1 MVVILKYIINVYK
14 LKVSGVDVYKH
25 PQIKKNKNLKFKL
38 GSIYK
43 IPFENETFDYV
54 YLHDVLHYI
63 DEVNQSRQKHIEGLL
78 ELKRVTKK
86 DGTVIIIEGNRYNP
100 LFYPHMVKM
109 LGHNHFKQA
118 YFLDL
123 IRQVFVGARFKHF
136 ESHSYPQKFLWFW
149 KMYETIMEKFSP
161 KSLLAY
167 NVAIIKKKLERLVME
182 LT

>member
-1 MVVILKYIINVYK
+1 MQKWIVNRNITTRKAKYFRLSEREKKSV
-14 LKVSGVDVYKH
+14 G
-25 PQIKKNKNLKFKL
+25 KNKNLKFKL

-167 NVAIIKKKLERLVME
+167 NVAIIKKK
-182 LT
+182 